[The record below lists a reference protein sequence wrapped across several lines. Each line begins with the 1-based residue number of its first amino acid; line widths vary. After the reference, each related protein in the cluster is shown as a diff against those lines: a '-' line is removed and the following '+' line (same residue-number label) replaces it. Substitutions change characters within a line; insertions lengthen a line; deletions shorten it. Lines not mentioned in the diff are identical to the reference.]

1 MPLRYGAHARPP
13 AHRAALVQQTQVAAP
28 PVISTVSP
36 TDPRVEREQVA
47 AVFATLPSA
56 AVADTLLAIV
66 VAGSFY
72 FVQGGSTSTLVW
84 FGIHVLQKLRWP
96 MVRAY
101 FDDPHAGERSRHWA
115 GVATRDLAASSAVWG
130 LAPWML
136 LPEGNPP
143 LAALLMLIIL
153 SLGSGG
159 MLSVAPVRSVIFA
172 HCVPST
178 VGLATALAWHG
189 GPLDFVLAGLCVV
202 YLVFTLRY
210 ALRLHR
216 LLTSTL
222 VERFSKEDMAQEL
235 ARQNEVARRAS
246 EDKTRFFASASHDL
260 RQPLHAIAL
269 FGAVLEK
276 ELRGQQQHANATRLM
291 HAVQALGT
299 SLDTMLDV
307 SRLDAGVIA
316 AEPRSVPVDAIFQAL
331 QPLFERR
338 AEEKGLHLRLRSSPL
353 AVHSDPDLLTRM
365 LANVVE
371 NAIKYTAT
379 GGVLVVARDRG
390 HQVWIECYDTGI
402 GIAPDQLPRI
412 YGEFYQVDNPGRDR
426 SRGLG
431 IGLAIVRRLGE
442 LLGAS
447 IDMASRVGRGSRF
460 RVVVPAAPAEDARA
474 NGPLQ
479 VDATATAP
487 ASLPRRVL
495 LLDDERDIGE
505 AVAAL
510 LDTHGIECV
519 VVTDEAGA
527 ERALADA
534 RAVHQPFEA
543 LLCDSRLAEGA
554 DGLDAAVRLRER
566 ADGLPVLLVTGETSP
581 ERLQRVRESGVPVLF
596 KPASATAL
604 IRALADLNARRKP

>member
-1 MPLRYGAHARPP
+1 MIP
-13 AHRAALVQQTQVAAP
+13 A
-28 PVISTVSP
+28 VSP

-72 FVQGGSTSTLVW
+72 LVEGGGTGTLAW

-96 MVRAY
+96 AMRAY
-101 FDDPHAGERSRHWA
+101 FDDPQAAGRSRHWA
-115 GVATRDLAASSAVWG
+115 GVATRDLTASSAVWG

-136 LPEGNPP
+136 LPAGNVP

-178 VGLATALAWHG
+178 VGLTAALAWQG
-189 GPLDFVLAGLCVV
+189 EPLELVLAGLCLL
-202 YLVFTLRY
+202 YLAFTLRY

-216 LLTSTL
+216 LITGTL

-235 ARQNEVARRAS
+235 VRQNEIARRAS

-276 ELRGQQQHANATRLM
+276 ELRGHPQHANAARLM
-291 HAVQALGT
+291 HAAQSLGT

-316 AEPRSVPVDAIFQAL
+316 AEPRVVPVNEVFQAL

-338 AEEKGLHLRLRSSPL
+338 AEEKGLHLRLRASPL
-353 AVHSDPDLLTRM
+353 TVYTDPDLLARL

-371 NAIKYTAT
+371 NAIKYTAA

-390 HQVWIECYDTGI
+390 HAVWIECYDTGV

-412 YGEFYQVDNPGRDR
+412 YGEYYQVDNPGRDR

-431 IGLAIVRRLGE
+431 LGLSIVRRLAE
-442 LLGAS
+442 LLAAPVG
-447 IDMASRVGRGSRF
+447 MASRVGRGSRF
-460 RVVVPAAPAEDARA
+460 RIVLPAAPVEAAAVGGPPRGDATGA
-474 NGPLQ
+474 GPLG
-479 VDATATAP
+479 
-487 ASLPRRVL
+487 LPQRVL
-495 LLDDERDIGE
+495 LVDDERDIGE

-510 LDTHGIECV
+510 LDAHGVECC
-519 VVTDEAGA
+519 VVTDEA
-527 ERALADA
+527 RAAQALLDARTHRRPFDVLMCDYRLAD
-534 RAVHQPFEA
+534 
-543 LLCDSRLAEGA
+543 GA
-554 DGLDAAVRLRER
+554 DGLDAALRLRKR
-566 ADGLPVLLVTGETSP
+566 TGDLPVLLVTGETSP

-604 IRALADLNARRKP
+604 IQALADLNARRAP

>member
-1 MPLRYGAHARPP
+1 
-13 AHRAALVQQTQVAAP
+13 
-28 PVISTVSP
+28 VIPSVSP

-56 AVADTLLAIV
+56 AVADTLLAVV

-72 FVQGGSTSTLVW
+72 FVQGGSMGTLAW

-96 MVRAY
+96 TVRAY
-101 FDDPHAGERSRHWA
+101 FDDPQAAERSRHWTR
-115 GVATRDLAASSAVWG
+115 VATRDLAASSAVWG

-136 LPEGNPP
+136 LPAGNVP
-143 LAALLMLIIL
+143 LSALLMLIIL

-159 MLSVAPVRSVIFA
+159 MLSVAPLRSVIFA

-178 VGLATALAWHG
+178 VGLATALAWQG
-189 GPLDFVLAGLCVV
+189 EPLELVLAGLCLL

-216 LLTSTL
+216 LLTNTL
-222 VERFSKEDMAQEL
+222 VERFSKEDIAQEL
-235 ARQNEVARRAS
+235 VRQNEIARRAS

-276 ELRGQQQHANATRLM
+276 ELRGQPQHASAARLM
-291 HAVQALGT
+291 HAVQSLGT

-307 SRLDAGVIA
+307 SRLDAGVVA
-316 AEPRSVPVDAIFQAL
+316 AEPRSVPVNAVFQAL

-338 AEEKGLHLRLRSSPL
+338 AEEKGLHLRLRASPL
-353 AVHSDPDLLTRM
+353 AVHTDPDLLTRL

-371 NAIKYTAT
+371 NAIKYTEA

-390 HQVWIECYDTGI
+390 GEVWIECYDTGV
-402 GIAPDQLPRI
+402 GIAPDQLPRV
-412 YGEFYQVDNPGRDR
+412 YREFYQVDNPGRDR

-431 IGLAIVRRLGE
+431 LGLSIVRRLAD
-442 LLGAS
+442 LLGAP
-447 IDMASRVGRGSRF
+447 IDMASRMGRGTRF
-460 RVVVPAAPAEDARA
+460 RIVLPAAPVDFALVDAR
-474 NGPLQ
+474 
-479 VDATATAP
+479 VRSDATVTGP
-487 ASLPRRVL
+487 DELPRRVL

-510 LDTHGIECV
+510 LDVHGVECT
-519 VVTDEAGA
+519 VVTDEARA
-527 ERALADA
+527 EQALAEA
-534 RAVHQPFEA
+534 RSARRPFEA
-543 LLCDSRLAEGA
+543 LLCDYRLADGA
-554 DGLDAAVRLRER
+554 DGLEAAKRLRTHGG
-566 ADGLPVLLVTGETSP
+566 DVPLLLVTGETSP

-596 KPASATAL
+596 KPATAAAL
-604 IRALADLNARRKP
+604 VRALADLNAQRAT